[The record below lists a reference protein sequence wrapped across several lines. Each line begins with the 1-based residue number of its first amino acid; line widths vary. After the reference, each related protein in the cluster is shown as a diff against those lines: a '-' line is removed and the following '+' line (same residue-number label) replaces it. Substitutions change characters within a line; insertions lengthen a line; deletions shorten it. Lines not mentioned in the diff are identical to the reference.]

1 MHVISRKALVEFW
14 MVHPPAKGPMTA
26 WYKVMHRATF
36 ANFGSVRSVFN
47 SADKVDRFTV
57 FNVGGEGYRVVVA
70 IHFNRQK
77 LYIRHVFTHAE
88 YERWSTRLRSG
99 K

>member
-1 MHVISRKALVEFW
+1 LSTRGPGWLRLAILTDTLDPRLAAL
-14 MVHPPAKGPMTA
+14 
-26 WYKVMHRATF
+26 
-36 ANFGSVRSVFN
+36 
-47 SADKVDRFTV
+47 
-57 FNVGGEGYRVVVA
+57 FNVGGGGYRVVVA

-88 YERWSTRLRSG
+88 YDRWSARLRSG